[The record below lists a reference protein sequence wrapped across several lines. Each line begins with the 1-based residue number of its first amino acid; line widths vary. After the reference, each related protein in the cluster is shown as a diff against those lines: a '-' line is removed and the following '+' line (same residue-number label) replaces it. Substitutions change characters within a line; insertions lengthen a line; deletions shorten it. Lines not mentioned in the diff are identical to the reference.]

1 VLEELETE
9 ARDAKKGQ
17 WVDPQPSVVGIAMAQ
32 RLRREDRLSQG
43 LVGKKN
49 PRPIW
54 YMGGVKWSRAHF
66 TNLWHACM
74 LLLTFLLRRGT

>member
-1 VLEELETE
+1 MLEELETE

-17 WVDPQPSVVGIAMAQ
+17 WVDPQPSVEGIAMAQ

-49 PRPIW
+49 PRP
-54 YMGGVKWSRAHF
+54 S
-66 TNLWHACM
+66 
-74 LLLTFLLRRGT
+74 GTWEG